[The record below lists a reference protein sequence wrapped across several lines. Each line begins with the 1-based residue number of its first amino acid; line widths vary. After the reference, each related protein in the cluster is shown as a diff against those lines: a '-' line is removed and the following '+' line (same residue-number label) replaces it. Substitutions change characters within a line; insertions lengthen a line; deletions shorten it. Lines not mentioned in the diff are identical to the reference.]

1 MSSNARASSTLAR
14 STNTNSNNMNDKF
27 SIGIDQYGC
36 VVVEM
41 PDGEII
47 TFPKEISNLLFY
59 TMLTYNL
66 NKNNNKS
73 KSNLQVC

>member
-1 MSSNARASSTLAR
+1 
-14 STNTNSNNMNDKF
+14 MNDKF

-66 NKNNNKS
+66 NKHNNKS
-73 KSNLQVC
+73 KSNLQLC

>member
-1 MSSNARASSTLAR
+1 
-14 STNTNSNNMNDKF
+14 MNDKF

-41 PDGEII
+41 SDGEII

>member
-1 MSSNARASSTLAR
+1 
-14 STNTNSNNMNDKF
+14 MNDKF